1 MLIIGKSNPC
11 LTSTM
16 SASCSASPIFFIK
29 KRKEKIV
36 QGQWHLLAP
45 SGILQFETFL
55 ELHVEQLPSETGSTV
70 FLQGGLK
77 NN

>member
-1 MLIIGKSNPC
+1 MPQI
-11 LTSTM
+11 
-16 SASCSASPIFFIK
+16 AQRQFFDK
-29 KRKEKIV
+29 KRKEKTV
-36 QGQWHLLAP
+36 RDQWHILAP

-55 ELHVEQLPSETGSTV
+55 EHHVGQLPSETGSAV